1 MDRYFKKLSSVD
13 SSSVEP
19 SLLQPQESSNE
30 NKNKVDLENLP
41 SDPGERPD
49 IMSYPPNLI
58 EQVRRA
64 YLLKGPCQPRNHDFR
79 PTVDGNRKRK
89 FVSHWFDEFKD
100 WLEYSVTKEAAF
112 CLYCYLFSRLHGNGQ
127 DAFVSG
133 GFTVWR
139 KKERLRDHVG
149 NHKSAHNRC
158 RLACEDL
165 MNQAQHIE
173 VSFAKQSTQSK
184 LDYRL
189 RLNATI
195 ISLRYLIMQGL
206 PFRGH
211 DESEESLNQGNF
223 LEFLKVIS
231 SCNEEIASVVLK
243 NAPENLNLT
252 SPDIQRDIIN
262 AFDVETTKAI
272 VHDMG
277 NEFFSI
283 LVDEC
288 RDVSVKEQMG
298 VVVRYVDKYG
308 CVIERFLGVVH
319 VSDTAAT
326 SLEKALD
333 YLLSTYDLS
342 ISSLRGQGYDG
353 ASNMRGEFNGLKS
366 LILKRNSSAYYVHCF
381 AHQLQLTIVAVAKK
395 HKIVGSF
402 YNSISRLCN
411 TVGGSC
417 KRRDILRE
425 KQRENIIKEIASDE
439 ISTGRG
445 LNQEMSLKRP
455 GDTRWSSHYGTLVS
469 LIHLYSSIVDVL
481 EYVGEDGHDDSIRA
495 EADDVLEII
504 NSFEFVFVLHLMK
517 QILGITHELSQVL
530 QKKDQDIV
538 NAMNLVKVA
547 KSRLQIM
554 REKDWDILLA
564 DVSRFC
570 SKYDLD
576 VLDMEDEFVARK
588 KGRRRAEKMKNLHY
602 YRVELFCSVIDLQA
616 QELNQRFNEVNT
628 DLVLCMSCFDPRD
641 SFSAFDL
648 EKLLRLARYYPSEFS
663 EVALSELENQLENF
677 IFDVRIDEKF
687 SQISGISGLAQK
699 MVSTR
704 KHEVFPM
711 VYLLVKLSLILPVAT
726 ASVER
731 AFSAMKIIKTS
742 LRNSM

>member
-1 MDRYFKKLSSVD
+1 
-13 SSSVEP
+13 
-19 SLLQPQESSNE
+19 
-30 NKNKVDLENLP
+30 
-41 SDPGERPD
+41 
-49 IMSYPPNLI
+49 
-58 EQVRRA
+58 
-64 YLLKGPCQPRNHDFR
+64 
-79 PTVDGNRKRK
+79 
-89 FVSHWFDEFKD
+89 
-100 WLEYSVTKEAAF
+100 
-112 CLYCYLFSRLHGNGQ
+112 
-127 DAFVSG
+127 
-133 GFTVWR
+133 
-139 KKERLRDHVG
+139 
-149 NHKSAHNRC
+149 
-158 RLACEDL
+158 
-165 MNQAQHIE
+165 
-173 VSFAKQSTQSK
+173 
-184 LDYRL
+184 
-189 RLNATI
+189 
-195 ISLRYLIMQGL
+195 
-206 PFRGH
+206 
-211 DESEESLNQGNF
+211 
-223 LEFLKVIS
+223 
-231 SCNEEIASVVLK
+231 
-243 NAPENLNLT
+243 
-252 SPDIQRDIIN
+252 
-262 AFDVETTKAI
+262 
-272 VHDMG
+272 
-277 NEFFSI
+277 
-283 LVDEC
+283 
-288 RDVSVKEQMG
+288 MG
-298 VVVRYVDKYG
+298 VVVRYVDKNG

-319 VSDTAAT
+319 VSDTTAT

-439 ISTGRG
+439 ISTGRR

-455 GDTRWSSHYGTLVS
+455 GDTRWSSHYGTLVN

-481 EYVGEDGHDDSIRA
+481 EYVGENGHDDSIRA

-504 NSFEFVFVLHLMK
+504 NSFEFVFVLNLMK
-517 QILGITHELSQVL
+517 QILGITHELSQVI

-554 REKDWDILLA
+554 REKDWDVLLA
-564 DVSRFC
+564 DVSKFC
-570 SKYDLD
+570 SKYELD

-616 QELNQRFNEVNT
+616 QELNQRFDEVNT

-641 SFSAFDL
+641 LFSAFDL

-663 EVALSELENQLENF
+663 EVALSELKSQLENF

-711 VYLLVKLSLILPVAT
+711 VYSLVKLSLILPVAT
-726 ASVER
+726 ASVEI

-742 LRNSM
+742 LSVSEDEE